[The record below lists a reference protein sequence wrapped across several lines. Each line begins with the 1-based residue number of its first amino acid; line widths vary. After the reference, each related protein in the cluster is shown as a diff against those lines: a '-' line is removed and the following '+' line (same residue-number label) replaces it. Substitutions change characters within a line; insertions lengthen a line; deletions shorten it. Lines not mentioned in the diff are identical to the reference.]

1 MWSGRLFIGEKN
13 IYLVT
18 NLSTGGEAFNGYRK
32 RFHIETLFSDLKG
45 RGFNLQK
52 SGLRAPEQ
60 VSRLIIAA
68 ALAYIGMVYLGE
80 LTKEKGWDKIIPRKD
95 RCDLSL
101 FTLGMCLLK
110 RLLREGKTL
119 PQFCLTLS
127 GKALL

>member
-1 MWSGRLFIGEKN
+1 LLNAFLLHETLGCPIA
-13 IYLVT
+13 
-18 NLSTGGEAFNGYRK
+18 NLHSARSDLC
-32 RFHIETLFSDLKG
+32 HIETLFSDLKG

>member
-1 MWSGRLFIGEKN
+1 
-13 IYLVT
+13 
-18 NLSTGGEAFNGYRK
+18 
-32 RFHIETLFSDLKG
+32 
-45 RGFNLQK
+45 
-52 SGLRAPEQ
+52 
-60 VSRLIIAA
+60 
-68 ALAYIGMVYLGE
+68 MVYLGE